1 MPDFIQW
8 VKALPE
14 IWKSVFTILM
24 FVGVFLIYLVI
35 SKRIRHI
42 QSGRSSVDK
51 EAIDDKRVL
60 QNTVEENVKLIDVDE
75 ELAAVIMAVTA
86 ENLGKPVEKLRF
98 KSIRRISEPILLE
111 EVSDDLAA
119 VIMAITSYN
128 TKVPLEKLRFSSIK
142 LISD

>member
-1 MPDFIQW
+1 M
-8 VKALPE
+8 
-14 IWKSVFTILM
+14 
-24 FVGVFLIYLVI
+24 
-35 SKRIRHI
+35 
-42 QSGRSSVDK
+42 DK